1 MHIERWRIFFV
12 GDELVEVEQD
22 VAAYG
27 ELCCGR
33 HDGDDFEDPPNA
45 VPTLVIAFRSHR
57 SGRGTIYC

>member
-1 MHIERWRIFFV
+1 M

-45 VPTLVIAFRSHR
+45 VPTLMIAFRSHR